1 MEEVTSWIPAI
12 SGKFVLDLEMKCE
25 IMILKSNYS
34 NQFPGVGRHFVTVVN
49 LLLSWGG
56 GTVMLR
62 VLLMDS
68 CWMSEMKKAH
78 SMWLNFRN
86 FPKCF
91 HSFLTHEIQ
100 FNIFFL
106 PFFSFVHFNLIDCN
120 ISQLRVTWNSRRK
133 VINSV
138 LEGWN
143 NKKGV

>member
-1 MEEVTSWIPAI
+1 MEEVTSWFPAI

-106 PFFSFVHFNLIDCN
+106 PFFLLFILIWLIA
-120 ISQLRVTWNSRRK
+120 ISVSYVWLGTAGERSL
-133 VINSV
+133 I
-138 LEGWN
+138 LY
-143 NKKGV
+143 